1 LKTRAR
7 QFQVGKLAWVKALST
22 KYQRTKDLGLKMYR
36 GAELW
41 YSTTAE
47 GLGNR
52 LLKWSKKLEDR
63 TISGIR
69 GKLLLLSG
77 LDESRI
83 PVALGRGVSTKSYF
97 CFQLL
102 TD

>member
-1 LKTRAR
+1 LKTRLR
-7 QFQVGKLAWVKALST
+7 GFSRGKLIEVKSLST
-22 KYQRTKDLGLKMYR
+22 KYQRTKDLGLKLYR

-63 TISGIR
+63 TISGISR
-69 GKLLLLSG
+69 SG
-77 LDESRI
+77 SVNNE
-83 PVALGRGVSTKSYF
+83 
-97 CFQLL
+97 
-102 TD
+102 